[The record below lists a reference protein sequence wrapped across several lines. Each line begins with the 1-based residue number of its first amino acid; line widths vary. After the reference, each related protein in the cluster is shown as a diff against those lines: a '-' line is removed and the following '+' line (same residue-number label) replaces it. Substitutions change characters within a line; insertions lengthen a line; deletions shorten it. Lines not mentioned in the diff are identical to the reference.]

1 MDFANGSN
9 ALRVQKIR
17 PTTLLF
23 STYFEENIGKQ
34 SWGIWS
40 IGEDRRRSEKIGYFM
55 RILFRSSEASSQ
67 WILWDHNASCTW
79 GEVNSRLFGP
89 SNGNI
94 PTFPMEIEARPYH
107 QPMSTLEHATAWL
120 ESPEQGLL
128 PITWTRMLH
137 IANPEYPRQNQHWCM
152 DSHAFPCFPMYST
165 GEKHINP
172 RFTQASSNPW
182 EWLEFLWVTWSTW
195 SMGTSIT
202 SITCSI

>member
-1 MDFANGSN
+1 
-9 ALRVQKIR
+9 
-17 PTTLLF
+17 
-23 STYFEENIGKQ
+23 
-34 SWGIWS
+34 
-40 IGEDRRRSEKIGYFM
+40 M

-165 GEKHINP
+165 GENTLIQGLPKRHQIPGNDLS
-172 RFTQASSNPW
+172 FY
-182 EWLEFLWVTWSTW
+182 EWLGRLGLWALQSLQSLVPSSSYTIPYRKTHLKILFGGSPAVPKAGAVSTHFP
-195 SMGTSIT
+195 
-202 SITCSI
+202 